1 MMEVFEHFGHEH
13 EVECAVAKRQ
23 GLVPDDNAVGFHSA
37 LPYTLDDNFRD
48 VNADHAAS
56 GELAEG
62 NADISF
68 PAAQVENV
76 VRLELAHQLERDAR
90 PRQVENATVI

>member
-1 MMEVFEHFGHEH
+1 
-13 EVECAVAKRQ
+13 
-23 GLVPDDNAVGFHSA
+23 VGFHSA
-37 LPYTLDDNFRD
+37 LPYTLDYDFRD

-76 VRLELAHQLERDAR
+76 VRLEMAHQLERDAR
-90 PRQVENATVI
+90 PRQVQNATVI